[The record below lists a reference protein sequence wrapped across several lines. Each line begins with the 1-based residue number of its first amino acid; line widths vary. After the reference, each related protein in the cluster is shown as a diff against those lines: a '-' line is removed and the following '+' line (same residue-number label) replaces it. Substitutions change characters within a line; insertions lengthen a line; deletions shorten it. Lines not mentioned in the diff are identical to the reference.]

1 MKIPLPIKCS
11 SCGRQHNIFVK
22 LDDTDI
28 GDSVCACGEEIFGS
42 LDGTV
47 TIGDKLLWRSKYEFS
62 NNKDYPL
69 SIVFAAASLDCEL
82 SRLFFKWSLIEEL
95 ESEFDIS
102 DEELEKKLRSFSNI
116 KSKIEKVSQL
126 MAPESFT
133 QSVLDS
139 TELKEMIERGFPT
152 LDINNLSKSFQE
164 KLFWPRNRILHLGAS
179 DYGEKEATICFN
191 VAELGLRILSC
202 LDEKKCKC

>member
-1 MKIPLPIKCS
+1 
-11 SCGRQHNIFVK
+11 
-22 LDDTDI
+22 
-28 GDSVCACGEEIFGS
+28 
-42 LDGTV
+42 
-47 TIGDKLLWRSKYEFS
+47 
-62 NNKDYPL
+62 
-69 SIVFAAASLDCEL
+69 
-82 SRLFFKWSLIEEL
+82 
-95 ESEFDIS
+95 
-102 DEELEKKLRSFSNI
+102 
-116 KSKIEKVSQL
+116 

-139 TELKEMIERGFPT
+139 PELKEMIESGFPT

-164 KLFWPRNRILHLGAS
+164 KLFWSRNRILHLGAS